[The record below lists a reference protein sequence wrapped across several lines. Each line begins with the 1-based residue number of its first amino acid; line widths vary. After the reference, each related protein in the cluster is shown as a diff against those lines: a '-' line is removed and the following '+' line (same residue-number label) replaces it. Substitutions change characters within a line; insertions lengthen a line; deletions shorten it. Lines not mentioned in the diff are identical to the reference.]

1 MTGQERVTQEEQER
15 GGQEG
20 QGPSMGPGG
29 ESLSTSTLSTF
40 GAGEVKVMVEGGRS
54 ESCK

>member
-20 QGPSMGPGG
+20 QGQSMGPGG